1 MLIGQL
7 VGVASHT
14 TEHSNRHP
22 VFLDVLIRKAGAT
35 RTGRVTTVCPSFA
48 RHLRPIG
55 TPPVPPPAVCASTYR
70 PPSATG
76 DNRKVFLRGWELRRL
91 TVSAKRSRV
100 VISLIALRVLPL
112 AWMGRSD
119 RRSQRD

>member
-22 VFLDVLIRKAGAT
+22 VFLDVLIAKAGAT
-35 RTGRVTTVCPSFA
+35 RTGRVTTVWLPSFA

-55 TPPVPPPAVCASTYR
+55 KPPVPPLFVR
-70 PPSATG
+70 PPIAHHPSQATIV
-76 DNRKVFLRGWELRRL
+76 KF
-91 TVSAKRSRV
+91 SSV
-100 VISLIALRVLPL
+100 VGNSGASQSPL
-112 AWMGRSD
+112 NGAEW
-119 RRSQRD
+119 

>member
-55 TPPVPPPAVCASTYR
+55 TPPVPPPLFAR
-70 PPSATG
+70 PPIAHHPPQAT
-76 DNRKVFLRGWELRRL
+76 
-91 TVSAKRSRV
+91 TVKFSSV
-100 VISLIALRVLPL
+100 VGNSDASQSPL
-112 AWMGRSD
+112 NGAEW
-119 RRSQRD
+119 

>member
-35 RTGRVTTVCPSFA
+35 RTGRVTTVCPLLCQAPSSHWYTA
-48 RHLRPIG
+48 S
-55 TPPVPPPAVCASTYR
+55 PPTVCASTYR

>member
-35 RTGRVTTVCPSFA
+35 RTGRVTTVCPLLCQAPSSHWYTASPPPLFA
-48 RHLRPIG
+48 RPPIAHH
-55 TPPVPPPAVCASTYR
+55 PPQATIVKFSSVVGNSDASQ
-70 PPSATG
+70 S
-76 DNRKVFLRGWELRRL
+76 
-91 TVSAKRSRV
+91 
-100 VISLIALRVLPL
+100 PL
-112 AWMGRSD
+112 NGAEW
-119 RRSQRD
+119 

>member
-35 RTGRVTTVCPSFA
+35 RTGRVTTVCPLLCQA
-48 RHLRPIG
+48 
-55 TPPVPPPAVCASTYR
+55 
-70 PPSATG
+70 PSSH
-76 DNRKVFLRGWELRRL
+76 W
-91 TVSAKRSRV
+91 
-100 VISLIALRVLPL
+100 
-112 AWMGRSD
+112 
-119 RRSQRD
+119 

>member
-35 RTGRVTTVCPSFA
+35 RTGRVTTVWLPP
-48 RHLRPIG
+48 LPG
-55 TPPVPPPAVCASTYR
+55 TFVPLVNRQSPTVCASTYR
-70 PPSATG
+70 PPSVTG

-91 TVSAKRSRV
+91 TVSANRSRV
-100 VISLIALRVLPL
+100 VISLIALQVLPL

-119 RRSQRD
+119 RRNQRD